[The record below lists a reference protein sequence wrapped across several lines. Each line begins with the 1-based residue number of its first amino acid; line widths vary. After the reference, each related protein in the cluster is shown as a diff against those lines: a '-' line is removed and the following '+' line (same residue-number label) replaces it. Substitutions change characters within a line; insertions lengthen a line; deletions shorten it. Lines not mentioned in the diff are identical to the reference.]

1 MSDSKDAMHIVGN
14 TDVAILLNLYPFISI
29 QMSSL
34 SKSQDGGHEV
44 CWALSD
50 SLDAVPLLG
59 AGGVSS
65 RGLWR
70 LPQWFLA
77 LLDDP
82 SLSGSCYSC
91 LW

>member
-1 MSDSKDAMHIVGN
+1 MV
-14 TDVAILLNLYPFISI
+14 TTQTCEYVDVAAVLDLYRFISI
-29 QMSSL
+29 QMSAL
-34 SKSQDGGHEV
+34 SKLHDGGHEA

-59 AGGVSS
+59 AGGVFS

-70 LPQWFLA
+70 LPQWSLA
-77 LLDDP
+77 LLDGQSP
-82 SLSGSCYSC
+82 SGNCYSC